1 MASSSPAGNGGES
14 GALLT
19 KCAAGTGIF
28 AGRPA
33 SAVSRVGIPD
43 FALPNMGNPSTG
55 HDDTTDIRLTVAW
68 HGGRPAAR

>member
-14 GALLT
+14 GASLT

-28 AGRPA
+28 VVRPG

-43 FALPNMGNPSTG
+43 FAFQPNMSDPSVR
-55 HDDTTDIRLTVAW
+55 HDDTTDSRLTVTRR
-68 HGGRPAAR
+68 GG